1 MSRVIRKPDFC
12 LCGNKGAEK
21 LQCNR
26 EADQRL
32 YPLSILC
39 GYTTRFV
46 FGLVGDP
53 EDRISRDAAH
63 IVYLFW
69 LFLSLS
75 LYSKQEISLK
85 KDNPRLNGSE
95 CCNMS

>member
-1 MSRVIRKPDFC
+1 MSRVIRKPYFC
-12 LCGNKGAEK
+12 ICGNKGAEK

-32 YPLSILC
+32 NPLSIC
-39 GYTTRFV
+39 GYTARFV

-63 IVYLFW
+63 VVYLFR

-85 KDNPRLNGSE
+85 NNPRLNESE
-95 CCNMS
+95 CCN